1 MKIYDYNDGKV
12 KDITDQQYDF
22 IQEVIKHCGRMDAV
36 LKDYPVPP
44 EELAKWKDD
53 TTFWPILEGHLTIL
67 VRSKGLSLEY
77 AKEFLLDTLSG
88 AKERTSEQMK
98 AINATIKVLGA
109 GVATRPGF
117 SGKVTLS
124 PDNTQFE
131 FKEIPIDDKADGK

>member
-131 FKEIPIDDKADGK
+131 FKEIPIDDKADGE

>member
-131 FKEIPIDDKADGK
+131 FKETSIESDEK

>member
-53 TTFWPILEGHLTIL
+53 PTFWPILEGHLTIL

-124 PDNTQFE
+124 PDNTKIE
-131 FKEIPIDDKADGK
+131 FSDGLSDE